1 MCKRTGRKS
10 TTVIINK
17 NFGDL
22 PETRIK
28 FCQKVKIVFR
38 FVNSL
43 TILLQAGHED
53 ELSHYFTHLFDL
65 AFLIKYINAACY
77 LNWFKLQCICKLL
90 WNPLPES
97 VSYPLLLLCILC
109 FVSLLLHA
117 AKYK

>member
-65 AFLIKYINAACY
+65 AFLIKYIKAACY
-77 LNWFKLQCICKLL
+77 LNWFKLPIVAVHLQATLEPSSRVSVISVIIIVYTLL
-90 WNPLPES
+90 RL
-97 VSYPLLLLCILC
+97 
-109 FVSLLLHA
+109 A
-117 AKYK
+117 AAPCR